1 MSRFDRALIALA
13 AAPVASVG
21 ASWPHGLA
29 ALNRLLVGQRL
40 APVK

>member
-1 MSRFDRALIALA
+1 MSRFERALIAPA
-13 AAPVASVG
+13 AAVASVG

-29 ALNRLLVGQRL
+29 DLNRLLVGQRL